1 MKKRKT
7 AAWLLTGAMAVT
19 MCAPAAVQAQGVE
32 GIDNTLLAE
41 FDFNTP
47 ASDGVIS
54 GTGAKAKVNGSIQ
67 LQDRIDGDTALYLD
81 GSSGTYLDVTASDGS
96 SLLTGKDEITISFD
110 TKRARSNTSWIFFA
124 APDAGE
130 QTYNSEHYLA
140 CYSAAD
146 PGIRVERYNN
156 SGARSE
162 AITGSAGE
170 NWVHVD
176 ILVSAENTQLY
187 IDGKSVS
194 TVGSEY
200 TLSDILGDESI
211 FYIGKANWTANG
223 EYANCWVDN
232 FRIYD
237 GLLDENEITAQYN
250 VFADEMLWDGVS
262 LPKDPI
268 AEDLDLPE
276 TNAAGDNVTWISGN
290 TNIIGADGKLVSQPE
305 NDTEVT
311 MTADRKSVV

>member
-1 MKKRKT
+1 MKSKKT
-7 AAWLLTGAMAVT
+7 AALMLSGAMVIT
-19 MCAPAAVQAQGVE
+19 MCAPAAVQAEGVE
-32 GIDNTLLAE
+32 GINNTLLAE

-47 ASDGVIS
+47 ASDGVIT
-54 GTGAKAKVNGSIQ
+54 GTGAEAKVNGNIQ

-81 GSSGTYLDVTASDGS
+81 GSSGTYLNVTAENGS

-124 APDAGE
+124 APDASE

-156 SGARSE
+156 SGERSE
-162 AITGSAGE
+162 AIIGSAGE

-200 TLSDILGDESI
+200 TLSDILGEESI
-211 FYIGKANWTANG
+211 FYIGKANWTA
-223 EYANCWVDN
+223 
-232 FRIYD
+232 
-237 GLLDENEITAQYN
+237 
-250 VFADEMLWDGVS
+250 
-262 LPKDPI
+262 
-268 AEDLDLPE
+268 
-276 TNAAGDNVTWISGN
+276 SG
-290 TNIIGADGKLVSQPE
+290 
-305 NDTEVT
+305 
-311 MTADRKSVV
+311 